1 MFYYCFN
8 ILRLPLNILL
18 YFFSLGSGVGPSTSV
33 DTCRVAPYLS
43 MGAMRMPFERVQEQ
57 LQLNLSPPCK
67 SPMEPSQGRIPP
79 APPLPTSLL
88 THAHPFMFLP
98 APSPSYALQMATL
111 VGSLMARGPVPM
123 AGLGMTK
130 NSSIAE
136 LRLKARQHAAA
147 LGLQPFLSPL
157 DHWTLI
163 NDLCNK
169 TRSQF

>member
-1 MFYYCFN
+1 MWNGLLLDNHKRY
-8 ILRLPLNILL
+8 ILKIRTILILL
-18 YFFSLGSGVGPSTSV
+18 FALTFYLSTSGSGVGASTSV

-57 LQLNLSPPCK
+57 LQLNMSPSCK
-67 SPMEPSQGRIPP
+67 SPMESTPSRIPP
-79 APPLPTSLL
+79 PPIPASLL
-88 THAHPFMFLP
+88 AHTHPFMFLP

-111 VGSLMARGPVPM
+111 VGSLMSRAPGPM
-123 AGLGMTK
+123 GLGMTK

-157 DHWTLI
+157 DH
-163 NDLCNK
+163 
-169 TRSQF
+169 